1 MPVDIESIPGE
12 SHPMSEDP
20 SAPGAGAPEDNG
32 LTEVGEGPEAPD
44 EADDVETA
52 ADGGGDAADI
62 RAEPSRRFSWVR
74 VLAYGVLPVLV
85 LVVALGVGYLKWLEA
100 SARLSQEAAAKSVQV
115 ATESTIAMLS
125 YRPETA
131 EKDLTAAGNRLTGVF
146 RDDYI
151 KLIKEVVVPDAKQKW
166 ISSVAT
172 VPAAASVSATKNHA
186 VVLVCVDQTTV
197 IGNDPPSNFTSSARI
212 TLEKVHDRWLISQ
225 FTPV

>member
-1 MPVDIESIPGE
+1 
-12 SHPMSEDP
+12 MSEDA
-20 SAPGAGAPEDNG
+20 SVPGAGALENNE
-32 LTEVGEGPEAPD
+32 LTEVGGGPEAAD
-44 EADDVETA
+44 EADDVESV
-52 ADGGGDAADI
+52 ADGDGDATDI
-62 RAEPSRRFSWVR
+62 RAEPSGRFSWVR
-74 VLAYGVLPVLV
+74 TLAYGVLPVLV
-85 LVVALGVGYLKWLEA
+85 LVVALGAGYLKWLEA
-100 SARLSQEAAAKSVQV
+100 SARLSQEAAAKSVQA

-131 EKDLTAAGNRLTGVF
+131 EKDLTTAGDRLTGVF
-146 RDDYI
+146 RDDYT
-151 KLIKEVVVPDAKQKW
+151 KLIKDVVVPDAKQKW

-197 IGNDPPSNFTSSARI
+197 IGNEPPSNFTSSARI

>member
-1 MPVDIESIPGE
+1 MAVDIDSITGE
-12 SHPMSEDP
+12 SHPMSEDA
-20 SAPGAGAPEDNG
+20 SAPRAGAPEDND
-32 LTEVGEGPEAPD
+32 LTQVGGGPVAAD
-44 EADDVETA
+44 EADDAEAA
-52 ADGGGDAADI
+52 ADGDDEATDI
-62 RAEPSRRFSWVR
+62 QAEPPGRFSWVR

-85 LVVALGVGYLKWLEA
+85 LVVAFGAGYLKWLEA
-100 SARLSQEAAAKSVQV
+100 SARLSQEAAAKSVQA

-131 EKDLTAAGNRLTGVF
+131 EKDLAAAGDRLTGIF
-146 RDDYI
+146 RDDYT
-151 KLIKEVVVPDAKQKW
+151 KLIKDVVVPDAKHKW